1 MKTNYNNGHVIDVA
15 EMTVNEYEIA
25 AKEWSEGSK
34 NFEELLLYCLKNGII
49 TKSCCTGHKENDTAF
64 LQFELSEKNRK
75 AIIKI
80 INRYYNLNGVNMFF
94 VNQPGEISKFDI
106 GVPKNMG
113 DQFFKDMLIQLSNGL
128 DIGIDSL
135 TSDMQSTIAA
145 LTSHKIPNEYL
156 EIQYSMNDNRKELF
170 VATTNP
176 NYYELYWDK
185 DNAKPWVEDS
195 IGIEGTPESIEPIIR
210 DISKKTS
217 FEYRKYVENQTR
229 LNKIASSLAT
239 SMKSKTDKRGMPEI
253 DGAERINSI
262 AIYEVL
268 PGMTIDDVTQEICGQ
283 RYLCK
288 FNNFEIDG
296 TKYKSPAEIVSAYK
310 KHWEDGKKRL
320 LESKKMQEQIDNSI
334 RQQQFASLANDK
346 NLISNTDLEEAG
358 LKR

>member
-1 MKTNYNNGHVIDVA
+1 MI
-15 EMTVNEYEIA
+15 
-25 AKEWSEGSK
+25 
-34 NFEELLLYCLKNGII
+34 
-49 TKSCCTGHKENDTAF
+49 
-64 LQFELSEKNRK
+64 
-75 AIIKI
+75 
-80 INRYYNLNGVNMFF
+80 F

-156 EIQYSMNDNRKELF
+156 EIQYSMNDNKKELF

-176 NYYELYWDK
+176 NCYELYWDK

-239 SMKSKTDKRGMPEI
+239 SMKSKTDKRGMSEI

-346 NLISNTDLEEAG
+346 NLISNTDLEEGG